1 MCENVHNSTA
11 AADTVE
17 CKCSQFEIKSGTLE
31 GIVIVRLL
39 LDLVKGKNVADKGDA
54 PIDV

>member
-1 MCENVHNSTA
+1 MCANVHNSTA

-17 CKCSQFEIKSGTLE
+17 CKCSQFGIKSGTLE

-39 LDLVKGKNVADKGDA
+39 LDPVKGKNVADKGDA